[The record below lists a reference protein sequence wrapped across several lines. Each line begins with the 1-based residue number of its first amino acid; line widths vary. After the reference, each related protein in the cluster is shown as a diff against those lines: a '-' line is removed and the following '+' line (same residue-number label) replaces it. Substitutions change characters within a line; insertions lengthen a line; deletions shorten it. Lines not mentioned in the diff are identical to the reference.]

1 MGRMKDWMMDM
12 EEAIY
17 DEMHMNPAAGPDAV
31 VSEAKM
37 SLAKRGVISDDR
49 FMREVAESLLGPE
62 RAVRPIDPPER
73 PIKIGDFDDMKKLL
87 DF

>member
-12 EEAIY
+12 EEAIM
-17 DEMHMNPAAGPDAV
+17 DEMQMNPAAGPDTV
-31 VSEAKM
+31 VSEAKF

-49 FMREVAESLLGPE
+49 FMREMAESWLGPE
-62 RAVRPIDPPER
+62 RAVQPIDPPD
-73 PIKIGDFDDMKKLL
+73 KKKLL